1 MTAYEELK
9 AWCEKHLK
17 PYCYIDTIEPGR
29 FSNEQDAIVFPGWLI
44 ITFDKEGRVD
54 TFSADN

>member
-17 PYCYIDTIEPGR
+17 PYCYIDSIAPGR

-44 ITFDKEGRVD
+44 ITFDEQGRVD
-54 TFSADN
+54 TFEADD